1 MLTVSVFCGPIL
13 VVASVRGAS
22 IFEPLVRLLHLEAVC
37 FPTGVATRHNMSG
50 SLAAVHTQNNS
61 TDARGNLMFS
71 GNWTKTSILTPFR
84 DEGGSNKNRLAA
96 TTDERENHSTYMYF

>member
-1 MLTVSVFCGPIL
+1 MVLITKANAYGFNILWAHL

-22 IFEPLVRLLHLEAVC
+22 VFEPLVRLLHLEAVC

-71 GNWTKTSILTPFR
+71 GN
-84 DEGGSNKNRLAA
+84 
-96 TTDERENHSTYMYF
+96 